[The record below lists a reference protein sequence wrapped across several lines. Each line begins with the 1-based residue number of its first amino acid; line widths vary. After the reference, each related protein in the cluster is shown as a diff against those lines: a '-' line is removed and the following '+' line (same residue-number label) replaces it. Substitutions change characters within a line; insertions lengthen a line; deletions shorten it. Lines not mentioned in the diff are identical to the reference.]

1 MCECAYGFGLNGEAC
16 EAQGIQLYQLF
27 WIIYKS
33 VDVWKKVKL
42 VLKKLRITLFKLK

>member
-1 MCECAYGFGLNGEAC
+1 MCECEYGFVLNGEAC
-16 EAQGIQLYQLF
+16 EAQGTQIYQEF
-27 WIIYKS
+27 WIISKS